1 MYAIAPGHFFMAS
14 IGDSPEIEIV
24 PEEIIEILYKKT
36 DIFLIGMG
44 SGTICDAQYL
54 FSEDILGYNN
64 DHTPRHA
71 KTYGNLKKNYD
82 EIKTKLENIRD
93 EFNAGS

>member
-1 MYAIAPGHFFMAS
+1 
-14 IGDSPEIEIV
+14 
-24 PEEIIEILYKKT
+24 
-36 DIFLIGMG
+36 MG

-64 DHTPRHA
+64 DHIPRHA

-82 EIKTKLENIRD
+82 EIKTKSIQSYKLFIKDVRNMKYPNKKQHIKIEKKELKKFKD
-93 EFNAGS
+93 YLDQ

>member
-1 MYAIAPGHFFMAS
+1 
-14 IGDSPEIEIV
+14 
-24 PEEIIEILYKKT
+24 
-36 DIFLIGMG
+36 MG

-64 DHTPRHA
+64 SHIPRHA

-82 EIKTKLENIRD
+82 EIKTKSIQSYKLFIKDVRNKKYPNKKQHIKIEKKELKKFKNYLD
-93 EFNAGS
+93 Q

>member
-1 MYAIAPGHFFMAS
+1 
-14 IGDSPEIEIV
+14 
-24 PEEIIEILYKKT
+24 
-36 DIFLIGMG
+36 MG

-64 DHTPRHA
+64 DHIPRHA

-82 EIKTKLENIRD
+82 EIKTKSIQSYKLFIKEVRNKEYPNKKQHIKIEEKELKKFKD
-93 EFNAGS
+93 YLDQ